1 MRYFPTF
8 SKECNDLNLVA
19 NTIFEKVRFFE
30 EADISIEDQN
40 IRSSITTH
48 HAGFIQ
54 LMNEGSILDRDAACR
69 NLYRLF
75 YL

>member
-1 MRYFPTF
+1 MRYFSAF
-8 SKECNDLNLVA
+8 SKECNDLNLVT
-19 NTIFEKVRFFE
+19 NTIFE
-30 EADISIEDQN
+30 EADILVEDQT

-69 NLYRLF
+69 NLNHLF
-75 YL
+75 YI